1 MFVSGGVRAA
11 RETLPLELGYWHFF
25 TGQSAAPLSVFF
37 SYILTQSLLYSLLS
51 SGPRK
56 LPCG

>member
-11 RETLPLELGYWHFF
+11 GETLPLELGYWHFF

-37 SYILTQSLLYSLLS
+37 AYILPRSLLHSLLS